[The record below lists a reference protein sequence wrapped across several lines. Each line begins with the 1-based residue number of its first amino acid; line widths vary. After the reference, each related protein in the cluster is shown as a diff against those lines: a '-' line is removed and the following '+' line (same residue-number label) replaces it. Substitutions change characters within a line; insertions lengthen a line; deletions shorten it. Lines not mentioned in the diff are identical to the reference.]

1 MSTHK
6 LDPGITEKWE
16 NGELGRS
23 EEHVLVFP
31 DSESEKL
38 DADLAMKLISIRL
51 PIPLIES
58 LKQIAAQRG
67 VTYQPLVRELLMQFA
82 ATESGRT
89 RAAG

>member
-16 NGELGRS
+16 NGELGRN
-23 EEHVLVFP
+23 EDHVLVLP

-58 LKQIAAQRG
+58 LKLIAVQRG
-67 VTYQPLVRELLMQFA
+67 VTYQPMVRELLTRFVA
-82 ATESGRT
+82 SESERT
-89 RAAG
+89 RAVG